1 MARLGNQEV
10 VEYYRND
17 SPAMVVRM
25 EKDFKKCAAL
35 EEAAVGVHILKY
47 CRREEERRKGKK
59 CRGSGGLL

>member
-25 EKDFKKCAAL
+25 ECSEKK
-35 EEAAVGVHILKY
+35 IT
-47 CRREEERRKGKK
+47 
-59 CRGSGGLL
+59 LLLLWKRQQYGYTY